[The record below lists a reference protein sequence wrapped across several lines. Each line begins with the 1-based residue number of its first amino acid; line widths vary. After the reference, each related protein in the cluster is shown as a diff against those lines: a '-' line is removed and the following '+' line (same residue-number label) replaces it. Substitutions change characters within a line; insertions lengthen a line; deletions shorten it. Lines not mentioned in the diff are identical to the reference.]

1 MQSCL
6 ALMENNGEVIIK
18 TMQRSSI
25 FLVVLAVVI
34 TIFLIFVFVQ
44 GCSSFTDTHVQV
56 PDLTNYSLNT
66 AESLA
71 KKRGLTIVVDG
82 TPETSEFVPEGNIIS
97 QNPIAGEIIKSARQ
111 IYVVISKGKKGVVV
125 PNVVGKS
132 FGDAQGVLLALGL
145 KIGEIT
151 DLPSN
156 SSDVG
161 IVSEQFP
168 APDTTV
174 DKNTPVS
181 LSVSIGSLST
191 VPNIIGMDK
200 EEAAKVLIE
209 SGFENINFIADKAP
223 FAQAGIVLRQDPEP
237 GLHCDTQN
245 RVDLHFNQP

>member
-1 MQSCL
+1 MQ
-6 ALMENNGEVIIK
+6 K
-18 TMQRSSI
+18 SSI
-25 FLVVLAVVI
+25 FLVVLAAIVVA
-34 TIFLIFVFVQ
+34 FLIFVFIQ
-44 GCSSFTDTHVQV
+44 GCSSFSDTHVQV
-56 PDLTNYSLNT
+56 PDLTNYSLKT

-82 TPETSEFVPEGNIIS
+82 TPESSEFVPEGNIIS

-111 IYVVISKGKKGVVV
+111 IFVVVSSGKKGVVV
-125 PNVVGKS
+125 PNVVGKN
-132 FGDAQGVLLALGL
+132 FGDAQKMLLDLGL

-181 LSVSIGSLST
+181 LSVSIGSLGT
-191 VPNIIGMDK
+191 VSNVVGMNKD
-200 EEAAKVLIE
+200 EAAKVLVDA
-209 SGFENINFIADKAP
+209 GFENINFIADRAP
-223 FAQAGIVLRQDPEP
+223 FAEADIVLRQDPEP
-237 GLHCDTQN
+237 GLQCDTQN